1 METRKKYGELFTKPD
16 IWTEEEEKSIHE
28 FESFI
33 RHAKE
38 YSPYINET
46 TEEII
51 SNYDHE
57 IEFLQSLHPD
67 ALNENMKRTIKKG
80 QELKNII
87 SFEEQKQRKEEQERQ
102 KEERLQLKLQKRAG
116 YTNASILIFVICN
129 LGLFLATILLMLK

>member
-16 IWTEEEEKSIHE
+16 IWTEEEERSIHE

-67 ALNENMKRTIKKG
+67 ALIENMKRTIKKG
-80 QELKNII
+80 HEL
-87 SFEEQKQRKEEQERQ
+87 
-102 KEERLQLKLQKRAG
+102 
-116 YTNASILIFVICN
+116 
-129 LGLFLATILLMLK
+129 